1 MLTTMFFAVNAALV
15 PLNEEEKI
23 LVTTHPSPR
32 VEFLMK
38 MACSEELSY
47 FFFGMVANFNVYEEN
62 RPEIRRLA

>member
-1 MLTTMFFAVNAALV
+1 MLATKLFAVNAAHV
-15 PLNEEEKI
+15 PLNEGEKI

-47 FFFGMVANFNVYEEN
+47 FVFGMVANFNAYEEN
-62 RPEIRRLA
+62 RSEIRRLA